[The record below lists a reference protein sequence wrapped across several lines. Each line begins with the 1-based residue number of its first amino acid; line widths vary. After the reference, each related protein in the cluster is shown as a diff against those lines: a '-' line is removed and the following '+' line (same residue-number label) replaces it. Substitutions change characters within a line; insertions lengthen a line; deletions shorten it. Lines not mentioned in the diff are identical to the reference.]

1 MDKKIDKENEGLK
14 GVVAAETAIA
24 TLGKEGVGLL
34 YRGYSVEELAEKSSF
49 EEVAY
54 LLIMG
59 QLPNKEELET
69 FLKQLQFG
77 QNLPKA
83 VIEILEGFPK
93 DANPMD
99 VLRSACSVLGIFEPE
114 CPQNPAKSIATRL
127 IPFCVSALLYW
138 FHYSIEGMKINPNTN
153 AKTIAEHFLTL
164 LHGKPPRREEI
175 RALNIALIFY
185 AEHEFTTSTFEARIC
200 ASTESDFYSPI
211 VAAVGTLKGTLH
223 GGASEA
229 VAAIHFLLTYK
240 KMLESEDDFLVQL
253 TAKEFIMGFRT
264 RPYEYADPRAVFM
277 KNYARDISKLSQ
289 KSELF
294 NLAEK
299 IEQLMWLEKNI
310 YPNLD
315 FYMAVV
321 FYGLGIPIE
330 FFTPIFAV
338 ARTSGWSAHILEQRA
353 NQKLIR
359 PLAHYIGPSPR
370 PYIPLDKR

>member
-1 MDKKIDKENEGLK
+1 MDTKINKESVSLE
-14 GVVAAETAIA
+14 GVVAGETAIS

-59 QLPNKEELET
+59 ELPNKTELED
-69 FLKQLQFG
+69 FVKQLQLG
-77 QNLPKA
+77 QNLPNE
-83 VIEILEGFPK
+83 VIEILEAFPK

-114 CPQNPAKSIATRL
+114 TVEHSAKNIATRL

-138 FHYSIEGMKINPNTN
+138 FHYSKEGVKINPNSN

-164 LHGKPPRREEI
+164 LYGKAPRREEVQ
-175 RALNIALIFY
+175 ALNIALIFY
-185 AEHEFTTSTFEARIC
+185 AEHELTTSTFEARIC

-211 VAAVGTLKGTLH
+211 VAAIGTLKGALH
-223 GGASEA
+223 GGANEA
-229 VAAIHFLLTYK
+229 VAAINFLLNYK
-240 KMLESEDDFLVQL
+240 KSIEAEDNFLIEL

-264 RPYEYADPRAVFM
+264 RAYEYADPRATLM
-277 KNYARDISKLSQ
+277 KNYARDISKRAG
-289 KSELF
+289 KNELF
-294 NLAEK
+294 SLAEK

-321 FYGLGIPIE
+321 FYGLNIPIE
-330 FFTPIFAV
+330 FFTAV
-338 ARTSGWSAHILEQRA
+338 FVVSRTAGWSAHILEQRA
-353 NQKLIR
+353 NHKLIR
-359 PLAHYIGPSPR
+359 PLAQYVGPAPR
-370 PYIPLDKR
+370 PYIPLDKS